1 MIIQNILLPKS
12 ETHEAWEMYCR
23 GKALAKRATGELYIN
38 KGNEI
43 SFLTFYN
50 ALQVRRWKEQ
60 CHLADLHLTLKGS
73 GRVTV
78 QFRLSRKFITEK
90 FLYEQEVELTEQGVE
105 LDLPFWNECE
115 PGLLFF
121 AVGALTDTKLSG
133 GFFSTSQVPNTDV
146 KLAVCI
152 THFNRQKQVIA
163 AASELNKELL
173 SDPDYKNISLIIS
186 DNSQNLKQAEVGART
201 ILIKNRNTGG
211 SGGFTRG
218 LLEAKDRG
226 FTHCLFMDDD
236 AASSAESIKRVFA
249 FYSYYQGSQ
258 KTAIAGIL
266 FHQDHEWV
274 VHEAGG
280 YYRRGQIAPIN
291 GGRNAIAIPE
301 LLELDDPL
309 EKPNYGAWCFFAFA
323 ISGIEHLAFPF
334 FVRGDDTLFSLHNKL
349 NIITLLGVSTKIDSF
364 LNKDNKT
371 TFYLSTRS
379 YISQALILKEASRGS
394 VIRNFRRDSHSTLLR
409 LQYSQSRGIY
419 KAVYDVFNYGA
430 EYFKDDPDGKRF
442 RTELKK
448 VYSDDEKYEPISSNL
463 DLKVH
468 HSVSGRR
475 ENSIQRAIRHLS
487 FNGLFLPDLFFKK
500 QIFWRKSI
508 YPSLRDLYRYRQV
521 IYFND
526 EANTYSIAKYSKKK
540 IIAGLLRDFK
550 VAYLVFKNF
559 KKTQES
565 FDRLSDYL
573 TSEEYW
579 RKVFKEGKE

>member
-1 MIIQNILLPKS
+1 MIIQNILLPKN
-12 ETHEAWEMYCR
+12 ETPEAWEMYCR
-23 GKALAKRATGELYIN
+23 GKALPKRETGELYIN

-50 ALQVRRWKEQ
+50 AIQVRRWKDQ
-60 CHLADLHLTLKGS
+60 CHLADLHLTLKGT

-90 FLYEQEVELTEQGVE
+90 FLWEQEVELTEQGIE

-133 GFFSTSQVPNTDV
+133 GFFSTSQLPNTDV

-163 AASELNKELL
+163 AANELNKDLL
-173 SDPDYKNISLIIS
+173 SAPEYKNISLFIS
-186 DNSQNLKQAEVGART
+186 DNSQNLKQEDVGPKT

-218 LLEAKDRG
+218 LLEARDRG

-249 FYSYYQGSQ
+249 FYSYYQVNQ

-280 YYRRGQIAPIN
+280 YYRRGRVAPIN
-291 GGRNAIAIPE
+291 CGRNANEILD

-309 EKPNYGAWCFFAFA
+309 DKPNYGAWCFFAFV
-323 ISGIEHLAFPF
+323 ISEINRLAFPF

-349 NIITLLGVSTKIDSF
+349 KIITLFGVSTKIDSF

-371 TFYLSTRS
+371 TAYLSTRS
-379 YISQALILKEASRGS
+379 LILELLILKEASRGS
-394 VIRNFRRDSHSTLLR
+394 VLRHFRRDNHSALLR
-409 LQYSQSRGIY
+409 LRYSQARGIY
-419 KAVYDVFNYGA
+419 KAVQDIFNYGA

-442 RTELKK
+442 RSELKEI
-448 VYSDDEKYEPISSNL
+448 YSDDEKYEPVPDTL
-463 DLKVH
+463 DLKAH
-468 HSVSGRR
+468 YGIANKR
-475 ENSIQRAIRHLS
+475 ESSIQRVIRHLS
-487 FNGLFLPDLFFKK
+487 FNGLFLPNLFFKK

-550 VAYLVFKNF
+550 VAYFVFKNF

-579 RKVFKEGKE
+579 RKVFKEDKE

>member
-1 MIIQNILLPKS
+1 MIIQNILLPKN
-12 ETHEAWEMYCR
+12 ETPEAWEMYCR
-23 GKALAKRATGELYIN
+23 GKALPKRATGELYIN

-78 QFRLSRKFITEK
+78 QFRLSRKFVTEK

-133 GFFSTSQVPNTDV
+133 GFFSTSQAPNTDV

-249 FYSYYQGSQ
+249 FYSYYQGSK

-266 FHQDHEWV
+266 LHQDHEWV

-280 YYRRGQIAPIN
+280 YYRRGQIAPVN
-291 GGRNAIAIPE
+291 GGRNAIAITE

-309 EKPNYGAWCFFAFA
+309 DKPNYGAWCFFAFPIA
-323 ISGIEHLAFPF
+323 GIEHLAFPF

-364 LNKDNKT
+364 LNKDSKN
-371 TFYLSTRS
+371 TFYLSTRACIAQS
-379 YISQALILKEASRGS
+379 MILKHASRGLI
-394 VIRNFRRDSHSTLLR
+394 IRNFRRDSHSTLLR
-409 LQYSQSRGIY
+409 LRYSQSRGVY
-419 KAVYDVFNYGA
+419 KGVSDIFKYGA
-430 EYFKDDPDGKRF
+430 ECFKNDPDGSKF
-442 RTELKK
+442 RAELKK
-448 VYSDDEKYEPISSNL
+448 VYSDDEEYKPIHGCL
-463 DLKVH
+463 DLKFMCDF
-468 HSVSGRR
+468 SNRC
-475 ENSIQRAIRHLS
+475 ENRIQRTIRHLS

-579 RKVFKEGKE
+579 RKVFKENKE